1 MIGGPDPSDMQLDV
15 ELVGAETYAVEVAD
29 DATVAALVEPLPVSI
44 HEVSVVVDGRPRPAD
59 APVPT
64 DADSIRVVRLVKGG

>member
-1 MIGGPDPSDMQLDV
+1 MTGRPNRSDMQLDV
-15 ELVGAETYAVEVAD
+15 ELAWGETHTVDIAD